1 VDNKLA
7 TRHELPQSRDE
18 ILQLLK
24 RAEAGDESVRDQI
37 RELLIVCPEFA
48 ESLGG
53 DLEEAT
59 ERILATAVAGDNMAF
74 REAIKLKMET
84 LRRDLAGPAATPL
97 ESLLVDRIVM
107 CWLQVQTADIAQAK
121 GEAPTSGFAT
131 FQLRRQD
138 SANRRYLAA
147 IRSLAT
153 VRKMALPALQ
163 VNVGQHQT
171 NIAGGTEA

>member
-1 VDNKLA
+1 VDNKL
-7 TRHELPQSRDE
+7 TTGHELPQTQDE
-18 ILQLLK
+18 ILQLLQ
-24 RAEAGDESVRDQI
+24 RAETGDESVCDQV
-37 RELLIVCPEFA
+37 RELLMFCPEFA
-48 ESLGG
+48 ELLGG
-53 DLEEAT
+53 DLEQVT
-59 ERILATAVAGDNMAF
+59 ERLLAKAVAGDNIVF
-74 REAIKLKMET
+74 REAIKTQMEN

-121 GEAPTSGFAT
+121 GKAPTPGFAT